1 MKLKNLK
8 SVIHNFAHSL
18 QSYDFTH
25 SGKVVFDVLAK
36 ASCDNDNGIS
46 TISFDFIN
54 GTILPSAIENDDS
67 KQILSDYSKWLPELA
82 DSQNASASDIE
93 RLVITVSV
101 DFEKHKHPPDMNYVV
116 ELEVLTE
123 VQYKIKGR
131 DEQKITISDVDVYG
145 EKILPLKLKRELW
158 SGK

>member
-18 QSYDFTH
+18 QSYDYTH

-36 ASCDNDNGIS
+36 AYCDSGIS

-54 GTILPSAIENDDS
+54 GTILPASIENDDS
-67 KQILSDYSKWLPELA
+67 KQILSDYSEWLPELA

-93 RLVITVSV
+93 LLVIIISV
-101 DFEKHKHPPDMNYVV
+101 DFDKHKHPRGKDYAV

-123 VQYKIKGR
+123 VLYKIRGR
-131 DEQKITISDVDVYG
+131 DEQKITIVEIEVYG
-145 EKILPLKLKRELW
+145 EKILPLKLKKELW
-158 SGK
+158 N